1 MKTTSKFPFEILV
14 YPFLVIAAMW
24 IIYWGEFVA
33 PFDLTHL
40 GILPRTSSGLT
51 GILFAPLLHSTNDI
65 NHLLNNSIPIFFLLM
80 ALFFFYKKAALRV
93 ISIGWILTGT
103 LTWLIAKNEG
113 SYHIGMSGI
122 IYALIFFLFISG
134 ILKKEKQYQA
144 ISLLIVILYGS
155 LIWGIFPME
164 EKVSWEGH
172 LGGTISGIFLAFYYF
187 EKPTIIEANS
197 NKFEHWDDINYIN
210 NKANSYDVNQ
220 TISDTRY
227 NAYYEYIPTKRLEK
241 NDS

>member
-80 ALFFFYKKAALRV
+80 ALFYFYKKTALRV
-93 ISIGWILTGT
+93 IGVGWLLTGV
-103 LTWLIAKNEG
+103 LTWIIAKNEG

-134 ILKKEKQYQA
+134 VLKKEKQYQA

-187 EKPTIIEANS
+187 EKPTNQNTATVTSEN
-197 NKFEHWDDINYIN
+197 WDKYYID
-210 NKANSYDVNQ
+210 NKANSYNVNQ
-220 TISDTRY
+220 SISDTRY
-227 NAYYEYIPTKRLEK
+227 NAYYEYTPTKRLEK

>member
-40 GILPRTSSGLT
+40 GILPRTSYGLT

-80 ALFFFYKKAALRV
+80 ALFYFYKKTALRV
-93 ISIGWILTGT
+93 IGVGWLLTGV
-103 LTWLIAKNEG
+103 LTWIIAKNEG

-134 ILKKEKQYQA
+134 VLKKEKQYQA

-187 EKPTIIEANS
+187 EKPTNQNTAAVISEN
-197 NKFEHWDDINYIN
+197 WDKYYID
-210 NKANSYDVNQ
+210 NKANSYNVNQ
-220 TISDTRY
+220 SISDTRY
-227 NAYYEYIPTKRLEK
+227 NAYYEYTPTKRLEK

>member
-1 MKTTSKFPFEILV
+1 MKTISKFPFEIVV
-14 YPFLVIAAMW
+14 YPFLIITAMW

-33 PFDLTHL
+33 PIDLTHF

-51 GILFAPLLHSTNDI
+51 GVLFSPLLHSTNDI
-65 NHLLNNSIPIFFLLM
+65 NHIINNSLPIFFLLM
-80 ALFFFYKKAALRV
+80 ALFYFYKKNALKV
-93 ISIGWILTGT
+93 LGTGWLLTGI

-122 IYALIFFLFISG
+122 IYALVFFLFVSG
-134 ILKKEKQYQA
+134 VLKKEKQYQA

-155 LIWGIFPME
+155 LIWGVFPME

-172 LGGTISGIFLAFYYF
+172 LGGTISGIFLAFYYY
-187 EKPTIIEANS
+187 EKPTIINRKS
-197 NKFEHWDDINYIN
+197 DTFENWNDVDYI
-210 NKANSYDVNQ
+210 KTNSYDANQ
-220 TISDTRY
+220 SISDNRY
-227 NAYYEYIPTKRLEK
+227 TTNYEYIPTKRLEK

>member
-1 MKTTSKFPFEILV
+1 MKTKFPFEILV

-187 EKPTIIEANS
+187 EKPTIIATNS

-220 TISDTRY
+220 SISDTRY
-227 NAYYEYIPTKRLEK
+227 NANYKYIPTKRLEK

>member
-1 MKTTSKFPFEILV
+1 MKTTLKFPFEILV
-14 YPFLVIAAMW
+14 YPFLVITAMW

-51 GILFAPLLHSTNDI
+51 GVLFAPLLHSTNDI
-65 NHLLNNSIPIFFLLM
+65 KHILNNSIPTFFLLM
-80 ALFFFYKKAALRV
+80 ALFYFYKQTALKV
-93 ISIGWILTGT
+93 IGLGWLLTGL
-103 LTWLIAKNEG
+103 LTWIIAKNEG

-122 IYALIFFLFISG
+122 IYALVFFLFISG
-134 ILKKEKQYQA
+134 VLKKEKQYQA

-164 EKVSWEGH
+164 DKVSWEGH

-187 EKPTIIEANS
+187 EKPSIKQVNS
-197 NKFEHWDDINYIN
+197 VTNEKWNDINYIQNQVDNYYTNQSISN
-210 NKANSYDVNQ
+210 N
-220 TISDTRY
+220 RY
-227 NAYYEYIPTKRLEK
+227 TTNYEYISAKRLEK

>member
-14 YPFLVIAAMW
+14 YPFLVIATMW

-80 ALFFFYKKAALRV
+80 ALFYFYKKTALRV
-93 ISIGWILTGT
+93 IVVGWLLTGV
-103 LTWLIAKNEG
+103 LTWIIAKNEG

-134 ILKKEKQYQA
+134 VLKKEKQYQA

-187 EKPTIIEANS
+187 EKPTNQNTAAVISEN
-197 NKFEHWDDINYIN
+197 WDKYYID
-210 NKANSYDVNQ
+210 NKANSYNVNQ
-220 TISDTRY
+220 SISDTRY
-227 NAYYEYIPTKRLEK
+227 NAYYEYTPTKRLEK

>member
-1 MKTTSKFPFEILV
+1 MQTTTKFPFEILV

-40 GILPRTSSGLT
+40 GILPRTSTGLA

-65 NHLLNNSIPIFFLLM
+65 NHLLNNSIPIFFLIM
-80 ALFFFYKKAALRV
+80 ALFYFYKKSALKV
-93 ISIGWILTGT
+93 IGIGWIVTGL

-122 IYALIFFLFISG
+122 IYSLVFFLFTSG
-134 ILKKEKQYQA
+134 VLKKEKQYQA

-172 LGGTISGIFLAFYYF
+172 LGGTITGIFLAFYYF
-187 EKPTIIEANS
+187 EKPINQNTVTVISEN
-197 NKFEHWDDINYIN
+197 WDKYYID
-210 NKANSYDVNQ
+210 NKANSYVVNQ
-220 TISDTRY
+220 SISNKKFQIDY
-227 NAYYEYIPTKRLEK
+227 DYIPIKSSEK

>member
-80 ALFFFYKKAALRV
+80 ALFYFYKKTALRV
-93 ISIGWILTGT
+93 IGVGWLLTGV
-103 LTWLIAKNEG
+103 LTWIIAKNEG

-134 ILKKEKQYQA
+134 VLKKEKQYQA

-187 EKPTIIEANS
+187 EKPTNQNTATVISEN
-197 NKFEHWDDINYIN
+197 WDKYYID
-210 NKANSYDVNQ
+210 NKANSYNVNQ
-220 TISDTRY
+220 SISDTRY
-227 NAYYEYIPTKRLEK
+227 NAYYEYTPTKRLEK

>member
-33 PFDLTHL
+33 PFELTHL

-80 ALFFFYKKAALRV
+80 ALFYFYKKTALRV
-93 ISIGWILTGT
+93 IGVGWILTGV
-103 LTWLIAKNEG
+103 LTWIIAKNEG

-134 ILKKEKQYQA
+134 VLKKEKQYQA

-187 EKPTIIEANS
+187 EKPTNQNTATLISEN
-197 NKFEHWDDINYIN
+197 WDKYYID
-210 NKANSYDVNQ
+210 NKANSYNVNQ
-220 TISDTRY
+220 SISDTRY
-227 NAYYEYIPTKRLEK
+227 NAYYEYTPTKRLEK

>member
-14 YPFLVIAAMW
+14 YPFLVIATMW

-80 ALFFFYKKAALRV
+80 ALFYFYKKTALRV
-93 ISIGWILTGT
+93 IGVGWLLTGV
-103 LTWLIAKNEG
+103 LTWIIAKNEG

-134 ILKKEKQYQA
+134 VLKKEKQYQA

-187 EKPTIIEANS
+187 EKPTNQNTAAVISEN
-197 NKFEHWDDINYIN
+197 WDKYYID
-210 NKANSYDVNQ
+210 NKANSYNVNQ
-220 TISDTRY
+220 SISDTRY
-227 NAYYEYIPTKRLEK
+227 NAYYEYTPTKRLEK